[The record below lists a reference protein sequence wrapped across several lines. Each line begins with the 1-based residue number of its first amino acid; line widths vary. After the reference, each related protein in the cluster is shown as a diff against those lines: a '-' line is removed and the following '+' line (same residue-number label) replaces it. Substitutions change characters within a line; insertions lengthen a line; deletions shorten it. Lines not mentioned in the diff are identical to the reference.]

1 MTKINP
7 KFLSSQKDKIK
18 KAQDSLKKEKSA
30 VWPFLTNLVEK
41 YYEVFSIARSIEYY
55 NFKVDLDADASD
67 FFDEDLPEYYESIED
82 YSITKDHIAVTLTSI
97 DDEYQQ
103 YQTEILIPINYAS
116 ENGIK
121 ELEKIQEDRNK
132 ELDDYKDKLENQ
144 KKQSSLEKK
153 KKQFE
158 KLKKEL
164 EQI

>member
-1 MTKINP
+1 MTKIDT
-7 KFLSSQKDKIK
+7 KFLKSQKNKIK
-18 KAQDSLKKEKSA
+18 KAQDSLDKEKNA

-41 YYEVFSIARSIEYY
+41 YYKVFSLARSIEYY
-55 NFKVDLDADASD
+55 NFKVDLDEDTSD

-82 YSITKDHIAVTLTSI
+82 YSITKDYIAVTLTSI

-103 YQTEILIPINYAS
+103 YQTEIHIPINYAS

-132 ELDDYKDKLENQ
+132 EQDDHKDKLADQ
-144 KKQSSLEKK
+144 KKQLNLEKK

-164 EQI
+164 GC